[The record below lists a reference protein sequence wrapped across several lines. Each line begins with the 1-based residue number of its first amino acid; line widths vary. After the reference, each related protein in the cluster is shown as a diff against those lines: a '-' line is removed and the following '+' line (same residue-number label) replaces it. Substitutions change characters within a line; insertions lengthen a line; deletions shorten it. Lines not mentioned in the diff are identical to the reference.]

1 MAKTPSEAMTIEEVA
16 DFLRLST
23 RTILRLMNDGH
34 QPFSKI
40 GHSVRFSR
48 RRLIELIDN
57 GVNTPCG
64 TDSEKMS
71 GSPEN

>member
-1 MAKTPSEAMTIEEVA
+1 MAKTLSEAMTIEEIA

-23 RTILRLMNDGH
+23 RTIKRLMDEGH
-34 QPFSKI
+34 LSFCKI

-57 GVNTPCG
+57 GVNTNLGPRVIR
-64 TDSEKMS
+64 SRK
-71 GSPEN
+71 